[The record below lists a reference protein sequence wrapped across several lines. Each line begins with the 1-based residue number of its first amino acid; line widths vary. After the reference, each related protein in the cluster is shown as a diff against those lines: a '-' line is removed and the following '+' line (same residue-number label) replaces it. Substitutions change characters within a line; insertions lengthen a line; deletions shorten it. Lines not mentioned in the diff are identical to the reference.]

1 MSNILES
8 NIVEANKIEANKIKT
23 NKISQIFV
31 DQKAFIAFLTA
42 GDPSLDKTEEF
53 ILAMDAAGADLI
65 EIGIP
70 FSDPIAEGPVIEA
83 ANERALSVGTTTD
96 AIFDMVAR
104 VRVKTAI
111 PLVFLTYMNPVFVY
125 GVERFFATCQKN
137 GINGIIIPDL
147 PFEEKGEILSVAHA
161 HDVDVITLIAPTSQD
176 RIQMLAKEATGFIY
190 LVSSLGVTG
199 VRSEIKTDLAAIVS
213 DIRAVTQTPVAVG
226 FGIATPEQA
235 TTISQ
240 LADGVIVGSAIV
252 RIIAAH
258 GAASTGPLSDYVR
271 EMKTALSGTVG

>member
-1 MSNILES
+1 MSNI
-8 NIVEANKIEANKIKT
+8 VEANKIKT
-23 NKISQIFV
+23 NKISQIFA

-53 ILAMDAAGADLI
+53 ILAMSEAGADLI

-83 ANERALSVGTTTD
+83 ANERALSASTTTD
-96 AIFDMVAR
+96 KIFAMVAR
-104 VRVKTAI
+104 VRQKTAI
-111 PLVFLTYMNPVFVY
+111 PLVFLTYINPVFVY
-125 GVERFFATCQKN
+125 GLERFFKSCQEV

-147 PFEEKGEILSVAHA
+147 PFEQKGEILAIAHA

-176 RIQMLAKEATGFIY
+176 RIQMLAREATGFIY
-190 LVSSLGVTG
+190 LVSSMGVTG
-199 VRSEIKTDLAAIVS
+199 VRSEIKTDLAAIIK
-213 DIRAVTQTPVAVG
+213 DIRAVTQTPIAVG

-235 TTISQ
+235 TAISQ

-252 RIIAAH
+252 RIIAEH
-258 GAASTGPLSDYVR
+258 GQAATEPLSHYVHK
-271 EMKTALSGTVG
+271 MKAALV